1 MLRARKTDVCSA
13 VPDDQ
18 FSLTSTVIGAAIY
31 VHRVLGPGLLE
42 SAYEDCLAWVLTSRG
57 VAVHRQRILPV
68 TFEGKQIESA
78 YRIDLLIQNELIVE
92 VKAVER
98 VLPVHEAQLRTYLRL
113 SGLKTGLLFN
123 FFVPVMK
130 DGIRRMSM

>member
-1 MLRARKTDVCSA
+1 MTVRRRSA
-13 VPDDQ
+13 SCFVVTNDID
-18 FSLTSTVIGAAIY
+18 SLTSVVIGAAIY

-42 SAYEDCLAWVLTSRG
+42 SAYEDCLAWTLTSRG
-57 VAVHRQRILPV
+57 IALHRQRILPV

-78 YRIDLLIQNELIVE
+78 YRIDLYIENALIVE

-98 VLPVHEAQLRTYLRL
+98 VLAVHEAQLRTYLRL
-113 SGLKTGLLFN
+113 SGIKTGLLFN
-123 FFVPVMK
+123 FHVPVMK

>member
-1 MLRARKTDVCSA
+1 MPEIFD
-13 VPDDQ
+13 
-18 FSLTSTVIGAAIY
+18 SLSNTVIGAAIH

-42 SAYEDCLAWVLTSRG
+42 SAYDECLTWALTR
-57 VAVHRQRILPV
+57 RRILVERQQLLPII
-68 TFEGKQIESA
+68 FEGYRANAA
-78 YRIDLLIQNELIVE
+78 YRIDLLVEKRLIVE
-92 VKAVER
+92 IKTVER
-98 VLPVHEAQLRTYLRL
+98 VLPVHEAQLRTYLKL